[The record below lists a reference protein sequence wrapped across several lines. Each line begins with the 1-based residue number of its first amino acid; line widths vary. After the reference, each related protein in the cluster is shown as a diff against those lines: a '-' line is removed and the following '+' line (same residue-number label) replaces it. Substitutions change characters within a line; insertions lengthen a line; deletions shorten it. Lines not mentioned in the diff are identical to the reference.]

1 MTTCSSCLEESDRVV
16 WGTGNYL
23 ICNKCRDKQVF
34 APCERELLSI
44 IETQTLTYDQIVR
57 ESLYN
62 PQTIDKVLHKLERKG
77 QVKRIQIKN
86 QKTKGW
92 IICVTK

>member
-1 MTTCSSCLEESDRVV
+1 M
-16 WGTGNYL
+16 
-23 ICNKCRDKQVF
+23 DKQVF

-62 PQTIDKVLHKLERKG
+62 PQTIDKVS
-77 QVKRIQIKN
+77 I
-86 QKTKGW
+86 
-92 IICVTK
+92 

>member
-1 MTTCSSCLEESDRVV
+1 MVIILFVTNV
-16 WGTGNYL
+16 GT
-23 ICNKCRDKQVF
+23 NKYSQHV
-34 APCERELLSI
+34 RELLSI

-62 PQTIDKVLHKLERKG
+62 PQTIDKVLHEIERKG

-86 QKTKGW
+86 QKAEGW
-92 IICVTK
+92 VICVTK